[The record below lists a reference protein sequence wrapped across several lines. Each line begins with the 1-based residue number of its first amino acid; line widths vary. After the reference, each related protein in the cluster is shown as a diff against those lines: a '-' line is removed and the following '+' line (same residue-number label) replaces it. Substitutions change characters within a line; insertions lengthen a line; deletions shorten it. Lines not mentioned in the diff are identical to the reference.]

1 MSLTADQ
8 ELRRDLLLFSLSKQ
22 PDLEA
27 AMEMAEQME
36 RFVIEGR
43 GCPGRARAE
52 APDVEAAV
60 SEGVQPAPLAAQV
73 QAQATSEVGQAG
85 CDTTWV
91 PRHTGGMCVGRKRR
105 WSKADDDR
113 LTDLWPSDWTLE
125 QIAESMDR
133 TVPSLYSRARSM
145 GLPRRSPKVQDS
157 AMPLQAVA
165 QEHTVVERPA
175 TPEREVPP
183 VPEPTRPAVETTV
196 HDRRFLRGGLRR
208 GEIGLRPSRNNYV
221 KRPGVARSSGDID
234 EGCSLT
240 AERSADRL
248 SVDPIIQ
255 FLRTRDY
262 SVVRVGDGRFQLDG
276 RRILSAD
283 ELREKANNVRK
294 ALGQSPFLRLSSES
308 VG

>member
-27 AMEMAEQME
+27 AIVMAGQME

-43 GCPGRARAE
+43 GCLDRARA
-52 APDVEAAV
+52 AVPDVETVV
-60 SEGVQPAPLAAQV
+60 SESVQPLPARVTDEA
-73 QAQATSEVGQAG
+73 GQADG
-85 CDTTWV
+85 DTNGV
-91 PRHTGGMCVGRKRR
+91 PQHTGGMCVGRKRR
-105 WSKADDDR
+105 WSRADDDR
-113 LTDLWPSDWTLE
+113 LKELWPSDWTLE
-125 QIAESMDR
+125 RIAESMDR

-145 GLPRRSPKVQDS
+145 GLPRRSPKVQDG
-157 AMPLQAVA
+157 PLPLPTMTR
-165 QEHTVVERPA
+165 ENTVVEWPA
-175 TPEREVPP
+175 PPEREVPE
-183 VPEPTRPAVETTV
+183 VPEPARPALETTA
-196 HDRRFLRGGLRR
+196 HDRRFLRGGVRR
-208 GEIGLRPSRNNYV
+208 AEMGLRSSRSSYV
-221 KRPGVARSSGDID
+221 KRPSVARSGGEAD
-234 EGCSLT
+234 EGCSLA
-240 AERSADRL
+240 AERFADRS
-248 SVDPIIQ
+248 SVEPIVQ

-276 RRILSAD
+276 RHILSAD